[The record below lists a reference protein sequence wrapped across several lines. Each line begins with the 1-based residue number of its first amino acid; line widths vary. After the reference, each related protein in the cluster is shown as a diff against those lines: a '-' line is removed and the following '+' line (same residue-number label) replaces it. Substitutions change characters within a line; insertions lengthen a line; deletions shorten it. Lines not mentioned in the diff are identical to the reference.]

1 MERLVTLQ
9 DHLKK
14 NPLSKCPDDVVICAS
29 VRTPLTRAKKGEMRD
44 TPAEI
49 ML

>member
-1 MERLVTLQ
+1 MERIVSLA

-14 NPLSKCPDDVVICAS
+14 NPLTKSPDDVVICAA
-29 VRTPLTRAKKGEMRD
+29 VRTPLTRAKKGEMKD